1 MSEHPTSTEE
11 RAKRVLDTAL
21 AIFAQQ
27 PDWVSFYR
35 QVFARGGVVRRMFPT
50 PESLAEFERTETY
63 RQLQR
68 MLAQLRADSRGPS
81 QRGDQ
86 TSVIT
91 VRIPRAVHENIRREA
106 YELET
111 TVNQLCISKLLQVI
125 APELVLRTT
134 GGRFGHNP
142 EPPPAGELT
151 PPAEAV
157 AESPAPPPE
166 QRQAT

>member
-1 MSEHPTSTEE
+1 MSGYPIATEE
-11 RAKRVLDTAL
+11 RAKQVLDAAQAL
-21 AIFAQQ
+21 YAQQ

-63 RQLQR
+63 VQLQR

-81 QRGDQ
+81 QRGSQ

-91 VRIPRAVHENIRREA
+91 VRIPRAVYENIRKEA

-111 TVNQLCISKLLQVI
+111 TINQLCISKLLQVI
-125 APELVLRTT
+125 APELVLRTSPSRS
-134 GGRFGHNP
+134 GSAA
-142 EPPPAGELT
+142 EPPP
-151 PPAEAV
+151 PAQPV
-157 AESPAPPPE
+157 TESESYLPGA
-166 QRQAT
+166 